1 MKPDDLE
8 RWEVPKAPVRDDS
21 ALGPTEDLDRQPD
34 GAPHEVIGLTAFFT
48 VLIAMLVAVMFAT
61 GKTLGHV
68 AAIVLAVLAVP
79 VIVSVLRKRAERER
93 DQLHPS
99 R

>member
-1 MKPDDLE
+1 MKRDDLE
-8 RWEVPKAPVRDDS
+8 RSEVPMAPVRDDS

-34 GAPHEVIGLTAFFT
+34 GAPHEVIGLTALFS
-48 VLIAMLVAVMFAT
+48 VLLAMLVAVMFAT
-61 GKTLGHV
+61 GRTLGHV
-68 AAIVLAVLAVP
+68 AAIVLAVLAIP
-79 VIVSVLRKRAERER
+79 VVVSVLRKRAARER